1 MKVGYPCIN
10 LSLDCRA
17 SRTFRLKSFS
27 RDRFLETVRV
37 NLNCLERMVDYNI
50 ENNLLF
56 LRITSDL
63 IPFASHK
70 INQVDWRSEFS
81 GRFEEIGKKINRAEM
96 RITMHPG
103 QYTVLNSNRR
113 TVFKKA
119 VEELTYHTEVLDL
132 LGLDSSAKVNI
143 HVGGVYENKNE
154 SMKRFVDRYR
164 GLPEKIKKRLIIEN
178 DEKSYSVIDCLN
190 ISEKIDIPV
199 TFDNLHHEINNKDE
213 KLEFLLRKVFKTWKR
228 KDGLPIVHYSS
239 QKPGERKGRH
249 NEHIDLDHFK
259 NFLKKMDKFD
269 FDLILEIKDKE
280 RSAEKALKVIRE
292 IKNLS

>member
-1 MKVGYPCIN
+1 MQW
-10 LSLDCRA
+10 
-17 SRTFRLKSFS
+17 SF
-27 RDRFLETVRV
+27 
-37 NLNCLERMVDYNI
+37 
-50 ENNLLF
+50 
-56 LRITSDL
+56 
-63 IPFASHK
+63 
-70 INQVDWRSEFS
+70 
-81 GRFEEIGKKINRAEM
+81 
-96 RITMHPG
+96 
-103 QYTVLNSNRR
+103 
-113 TVFKKA
+113 
-119 VEELTYHTEVLDL
+119 
-132 LGLDSSAKVNI
+132 
-143 HVGGVYENKNE
+143 KNE

-259 NFLKKMDKFD
+259 NFLKKNGQ
-269 FDLILEIKDKE
+269 I
-280 RSAEKALKVIRE
+280 
-292 IKNLS
+292 